1 MFPNDCFK
9 NENKNKKLCI
19 NRYKTFFNGRI
30 STEVTYTILNV
41 CIFIWFYELPNLFGF
56 HTKSKTDF
64 FTLIKNAYKL
74 SELMATMKTI

>member
-41 CIFIWFYELPNLFGF
+41 CIFI
-56 HTKSKTDF
+56 
-64 FTLIKNAYKL
+64 
-74 SELMATMKTI
+74 